1 MKTRYLAPAAVGVV
15 VFGAVTAFAAS
26 LTVNSSS
33 LGAGNAT
40 VDTCNSSA
48 SVSYNTALVSGVY
61 KVTTAPV
68 ATAASCAG
76 KAYRVTLTDSNGASL
91 GEITGTLDATTG
103 AALPDF
109 TSAGVAATAV
119 RGVSVVVTG

>member
-26 LTVNSSS
+26 LTVTNNS

-48 SVSYNTALVSGVY
+48 TVSYNTALSGGVY

-68 ATAASCAG
+68 TTAASCAG
-76 KAYRVTLTDSNGASL
+76 KSYKVTLTDSAGASL
-91 GEITGTLDATTG
+91 GEVTGTLDATTG

>member
-1 MKTRYLAPAAVGVV
+1 MRSRYLAPAVVGVV

-33 LGAGNAT
+33 LGAGNASVT
-40 VDTCNSSA
+40 SCNSA
-48 SVSYNTALVSGVY
+48 ATVSYNTAPSAGVY

-68 ATAASCAG
+68 TTAAACAG
-76 KAYRVTLTDSNGASL
+76 MSYRVTLTDASNASL
-91 GEITGTLDATTG
+91 GEVTGTLDATTG

-109 TSAGVAATAV
+109 TSAGIDASAVA
-119 RGVSVVVTG
+119 GVSVVVTG

>member
-1 MKTRYLAPAAVGVV
+1 MRTRYLAPAVVGVV

-26 LTVNSSS
+26 LTVNTKS

-40 VDTCNSSA
+40 VDTCNASA
-48 SVSYNTALVSGVY
+48 SVSYNTALSSGVY
-61 KVTTAPV
+61 QVTTAPV
-68 ATAASCAG
+68 TTATTCKGMS
-76 KAYRVTLTDSNGASL
+76 YRVDLTGTSGSL

-109 TSAGVAATAV
+109 TSANIAASAV
-119 RGVSVVVTG
+119 TGVSVVITG